1 VITAHS
7 GAPRFV
13 DLGPAE
19 NVNAVVLAWLSNLGV
34 TSDAAWNSLR
44 QTVWEPIRQML
55 APAIRRV
62 RVSPDGELVR
72 IPWHQM
78 ELNEGERL
86 MEVAEVDS
94 ARSLVYLRAQ
104 TSRGKVAKLLVVGG
118 LDYDAGRTKESPG
131 VPGSPFKQ
139 LTWAEPESEAVV
151 DLGRR
156 NGFSPALLTRE
167 KAGKAAVLAGLGD
180 AAYVH
185 FATHGFANGEP
196 ERGLSGRS
204 WSVGTRPHFAR
215 DPLIDSGL
223 ALSGANVRDRNT
235 LVTEGVLSA
244 EDLLD
249 SDLSRSWM
257 VVLSA
262 CDTGLGLTT
271 PTQGVMGLRSAL
283 SAAGATKLLVSL
295 WSVDDEATKIL
306 MTEFYTDLWV
316 QKLPLVEALHA
327 AQGKVRDDARFRAPR
342 FWAGW
347 VVIDAD

>member
-1 VITAHS
+1 
-7 GAPRFV
+7 
-13 DLGPAE
+13 
-19 NVNAVVLAWLSNLGV
+19 
-34 TSDAAWNSLR
+34 
-44 QTVWEPIRQML
+44 
-55 APAIRRV
+55 
-62 RVSPDGELVR
+62 
-72 IPWHQM
+72 
-78 ELNEGERL
+78 

-104 TSRGKVAKLLVVGG
+104 TRGGEAAKLLVVGG

-139 LTWAEPESEAVV
+139 LTWAEPESKAVV

-156 NGFSPALLTRE
+156 NGLSPAFLTRE
-167 KAGKAAVLAGLGD
+167 MATKAAVLAGLRD
-180 AAYVH
+180 ASYVH
-185 FATHGFANGEP
+185 FATHGFANGEA

-204 WSVGTRPHFAR
+204 WSIGTKPHFAR

-223 ALSGANVRDRNT
+223 AISGANVRDRST

-249 SDLSRSWM
+249 TDFSQSRM

-262 CDTGLGLTT
+262 CDTGLGLST

-283 SAAGATKLLVSL
+283 GAAGARKLLVSL

-306 MTEFYTDLWV
+306 MTELYTDLWV
-316 QKLPLVEALHA
+316 QKLPLVEALHT
-327 AQGKVRDDARFRAPR
+327 AQGKVRSDARFRAPR

-347 VVIDAD
+347 VVIDAE